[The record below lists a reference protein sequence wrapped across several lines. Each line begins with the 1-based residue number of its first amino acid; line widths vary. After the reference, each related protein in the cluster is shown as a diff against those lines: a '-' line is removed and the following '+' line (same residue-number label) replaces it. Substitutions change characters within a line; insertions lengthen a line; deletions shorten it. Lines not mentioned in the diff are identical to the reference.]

1 MEDDE
6 EFRRLV
12 NEAMPEEI
20 ANYIGSRV
28 RPIYNEILSQRPEI
42 ARLLTENIR
51 ARYVESKSYVK
62 GSTKRSS
69 SNNEDKSSESSSP
82 SAEEEIPSGEKII
95 PYPTFEEF
103 HVSATE
109 QSSNIGNTPVFET
122 VSTQQFGK
130 GNEMH
135 DSCGSYEDGWSA
147 GHEEGYLEGQKDGY
161 KKGFAAAKK
170 AAGICRERNSQ
181 LHMHSLGHEFSR
193 GSMDLAP
200 STRYST
206 GPEFD
211 VGSTSK
217 SNQTMSPKNPMTSSN
232 SHMSPSLMTSSAPK
246 QASNAKESPNLE
258 HSRTTFSFD
267 CLDTGE
273 ETEDWF
279 NESNFQSF
287 LQGS

>member
-51 ARYVESKSYVK
+51 ARYVESKSYMK

-69 SNNEDKSSESSSP
+69 SNNEDKNSEN
-82 SAEEEIPSGEKII
+82 SAEEEISSGEKII
-95 PYPTFEEF
+95 TYPTFEEF
-103 HVSATE
+103 QVSATE
-109 QSSNIGNTPVFET
+109 QSSNIGNIPVSET
-122 VSTQQFGK
+122 ASTQQSGK
-130 GNEMH
+130 GNEMRGH

-147 GHEEGYLEGQKDGY
+147 GHEEGYLEGQRDGY

-193 GSMDLAP
+193 GSMDLTP
-200 STRYST
+200 STRYSR
-206 GPEFD
+206 GPGFMLAAHQ
-211 VGSTSK
+211 
-217 SNQTMSPKNPMTSSN
+217 NQTRQRHLNT
-232 SHMSPSLMTSSAPK
+232 L
-246 QASNAKESPNLE
+246 
-258 HSRTTFSFD
+258 
-267 CLDTGE
+267 
-273 ETEDWF
+273 
-279 NESNFQSF
+279 
-287 LQGS
+287 